1 MENQEI
7 KSMEENEQ
15 SSDKLKN
22 LINKYK
28 EQNTITIKSQKKIQA
43 VWFIYNLLYHII
55 IIYILETNIK
65 NKGFFESGEIGIPI
79 ENSKLILP
87 CGIYARFFT

>member
-7 KSMEENEQ
+7 ESMEENEQ

-55 IIYILETNIK
+55 IIYIL
-65 NKGFFESGEIGIPI
+65 GD
-79 ENSKLILP
+79 
-87 CGIYARFFT
+87 

>member
-7 KSMEENEQ
+7 ELMEENEQ

-55 IIYILETNIK
+55 IIYIL
-65 NKGFFESGEIGIPI
+65 GD
-79 ENSKLILP
+79 
-87 CGIYARFFT
+87 

>member
-7 KSMEENEQ
+7 ELMEENEQ
-15 SSDKLKN
+15 SSNKLKN

-43 VWFIYNLLYHII
+43 V
-55 IIYILETNIK
+55 
-65 NKGFFESGEIGIPI
+65 
-79 ENSKLILP
+79 
-87 CGIYARFFT
+87 

>member
-7 KSMEENEQ
+7 ELMEENEQ

-28 EQNTITIKSQKKIQA
+28 EQNTITIKSSKKIQA
-43 VWFIYNLLYHII
+43 V
-55 IIYILETNIK
+55 
-65 NKGFFESGEIGIPI
+65 
-79 ENSKLILP
+79 
-87 CGIYARFFT
+87 

>member
-7 KSMEENEQ
+7 ESMEENEQ

-28 EQNTITIKSQKKIQA
+28 EQNTITIKSSKKIQ
-43 VWFIYNLLYHII
+43 VV
-55 IIYILETNIK
+55 
-65 NKGFFESGEIGIPI
+65 
-79 ENSKLILP
+79 
-87 CGIYARFFT
+87 

>member
-7 KSMEENEQ
+7 KLMEENEQ

-28 EQNTITIKSQKKIQA
+28 EQNTITIKSDKKIM
-43 VWFIYNLLYHII
+43 VI
-55 IIYILETNIK
+55 
-65 NKGFFESGEIGIPI
+65 
-79 ENSKLILP
+79 
-87 CGIYARFFT
+87 

>member
-7 KSMEENEQ
+7 ESMEENEQ

-43 VWFIYNLLYHII
+43 IWFIYNLLYHII
-55 IIYILETNIK
+55 IIYIL
-65 NKGFFESGEIGIPI
+65 GD
-79 ENSKLILP
+79 
-87 CGIYARFFT
+87 

>member
-7 KSMEENEQ
+7 ELMEENEQ

-28 EQNTITIKSQKKIQA
+28 EQNTISHTFTSRISKWVTSPAQLMGHIYKNSLRMRIQIKFK
-43 VWFIYNLLYHII
+43 
-55 IIYILETNIK
+55 
-65 NKGFFESGEIGIPI
+65 
-79 ENSKLILP
+79 
-87 CGIYARFFT
+87 